1 MAPMIGNMS
10 VTEYVVMVLRLLRDQ
25 PGRAGFT
32 LSEIETITGVVG
44 GVFSFPQTA
53 LNGPDARRDTRHS
66 VLRQMLALPCAL
78 QPSNGNVA
86 LVTSLRQNEKV
97 SYDPISERYSY
108 RARFAAD
115 DLYGLL
121 RLLRNH
127 ERGLRLKDL
136 EDAYPGEWL

>member
-1 MAPMIGNMS
+1 
-10 VTEYVVMVLRLLRDQ
+10 
-25 PGRAGFT
+25 
-32 LSEIETITGVVG
+32 
-44 GVFSFPQTA
+44 
-53 LNGPDARRDTRHS
+53 
-66 VLRQMLALPCAL
+66 
-78 QPSNGNVA
+78 
-86 LVTSLRQNEKV
+86 V

-136 EDAYPGEWL
+136 EDAYPGE